1 MSQFPPPPPMGG
13 HQAYVQRPQTTNVPA
28 IISLICGIVG
38 CFVITPIVGII
49 TGIIGLAKAKVA
61 GGKGMAIAGII
72 LSVLWIVVGIGVTA
86 TGVWGV
92 NKIVALVQ
100 KEAGDPAKEIIN
112 ALIEDPMG
120 TKIGMETSLFG
131 PQAQALHEK
140 LKPLGKCVSV
150 EVDLSSMPKWENVN
164 GVDTYTF
171 DKAVATFDS
180 GETRNVA
187 ATRTEREGRLIFTKF
202 DVN

>member
-13 HQAYVQRPQTTNVPA
+13 HQAYVQRPQTNVPA
-28 IISLICGIVG
+28 IISLICGLVG

-49 TGIIGLAKAKVA
+49 TGIIGLSKAKVA

-72 LSVLWIVVGIGVTA
+72 LSVVWVFIGIGVTA

-92 NKIVALVQ
+92 NKIVAMVQ
-100 KEAGDPAKEIIN
+100 TEAGDPAKELIN

-120 TKIGMETSLFG
+120 LKVGTESALLG
-131 PQAQALHEK
+131 PAAQDLHDK
-140 LKPLGKCVSV
+140 LKPLGKCTKV
-150 EVDLSSMPKWENVN
+150 EVSLQSMPKWEKIN

-171 DKAVATFDS
+171 EKATAHFDS
-180 GETRNVA
+180 GQTREVA
-187 ATRTEREGRLIFTKF
+187 ATRTERDGRLIFTEF